1 MCACSVCVF
10 ACMCMRVCG
19 VYVPVCACVPVHT
32 CVCVHVHTCVSVRV
46 VVCAVGALY
55 SGFWE
60 AFGKIVNIPVS
71 VTMCETITNA

>member
-1 MCACSVCVF
+1 MPA
-10 ACMCMRVCG
+10 
-19 VYVPVCACVPVHT
+19 CACVHVYT

-60 AFGKIVNIPVS
+60 AFR
-71 VTMCETITNA
+71 